1 MKYMYV
7 YLPTAALDSPFCA
20 MSIDPRLLHV
30 VESGPNKRIAKLEMH
45 ELD

>member
-20 MSIDPRLLHV
+20 TFLESRFLHA
-30 VESGPNKRIAKLEMH
+30 VESGPNERIAKLGMH